1 MFQLL
6 SALGVLSLS
15 ATLGSAPALA
25 LGEQPRQEFRSG
37 SDAVMVE
44 PSRMVPGGAFDRSQ
58 MLASRD
64 RDNDRDDDRDDD
76 RDEDDR
82 DCNGDRPS
90 RRNQGNDRSQ
100 AQNGSTPF
108 AQDSASRDDDC
119 D

>member
-15 ATLGSAPALA
+15 ATLGSTPALA

-37 SDAVMVE
+37 SDAAMVE

-64 RDNDRDDDRDDD
+64 RDDDHDDDRDDD
-76 RDEDDR
+76 DH

-90 RRNQGNDRSQ
+90 RRNRMNDHSQ